1 MNKYICLPLAVEDFH
16 QRILRSKVHLHTKEA
31 ADFAMAG
38 RITRGAA
45 AREAAAL
52 LALSPSQASPT
63 PLQLSSPPTTPITR
77 GTEQKTKPVSHDS
90 VTNKKK
96 KTVATADVVVV
107 RRTTRNKKPSKKSEE
122 VTLPPTPPIST
133 SKGKKRK
140 RGPIEEPDIN
150 ELPHNLGKVTAAPET
165 GVTAG
170 TNAGV
175 VGVEVSAV
183 HSTAHKVEDNEPNM
197 KDVQF
202 EGTADATEVGEVSP
216 SKKTN
221 KKKVAIP
228 YGLTPGASPF
238 PNWQHPTPEECE
250 EVNRTLS
257 ELHGEVKAPASIPA
271 PSLTITGCGEVPSVL
286 DALMRTLLSGA
297 TTGANS
303 AMAFQGL
310 VNKFGVLDDGEGKG
324 SVDWNKVRLAPI
336 EDVYQAMRSGGLAES
351 KSKYIK
357 RILDMVY
364 EENLTLWNGKSCTA
378 AANDKDTR
386 SKNGAT
392 TEDGKPIPLSLN
404 HLHTLSKDEAML
416 QFVKYPG
423 IGVKT
428 AACVILFCLQRPCFA
443 VDTHVFRLSKWLGWL
458 PSAETPEQEPELD
471 GKEKQKKP
479 AKRRIN
485 EITAFSHL
493 EVRIPEHLKYPLHQL
508 FIRHGKVCPRC
519 RAITGESSEDWDK
532 GCVIDHLVTRTGKRK
547 GQGGGESSAT
557 PAKKLKKGKG
567 KKKAVK
573 KEDETESG
581 SEYEE

>member
-1 MNKYICLPLAVEDFH
+1 M
-16 QRILRSKVHLHTKEA
+16 T
-31 ADFAMAG
+31 G
-38 RITRGAA
+38 RITRAAAAA
-45 AREAAAL
+45 ARETAAQ
-52 LALSPSQASPT
+52 LALSTSETGQT
-63 PLQLSSPPTTPITR
+63 PQQLSSPPATPLQGET
-77 GTEQKTKPVSHDS
+77 GQKDKPE
-90 VTNKKK
+90 TPAQAEAAKKQNKKK
-96 KTVATADVVVV
+96 GVATADVVVV
-107 RRTTRNKKPSKKSEE
+107 RRTTRNRKPSKLSEE
-122 VTLPPTPPIST
+122 AALPPTPAST

-140 RGPIEEPDIN
+140 RGPVEEPDIN
-150 ELPHNLGKVTAAPET
+150 ELPHNLGKIAAAPET
-165 GVTAG
+165 SVAG
-170 TNAGV
+170 GMNAEAS
-175 VGVEVSAV
+175 VEVPAVTNTSA
-183 HSTAHKVEDNEPNM
+183 KVEEDGSQKKEI
-197 KDVQF
+197 KLEETV
-202 EGTADATEVGEVSP
+202 ETAEAAEASP
-216 SKKTN
+216 SKKTR
-221 KKKVAIP
+221 KKKTANP
-228 YGLTPGASPF
+228 YGLTPGVSPF
-238 PNWQHPTPEECE
+238 PDWQHPTPEECE
-250 EVNRTLS
+250 EVNRLLS

-303 AMAFQGL
+303 AMAFKGL

-336 EDVYQAMRSGGLAES
+336 EEVYQAMRSGGLAES

-364 EENLTLWNGKSCTA
+364 EENLSLWNAQSSATA
-378 AANDKDTR
+378 ENDKETTGL
-386 SKNGAT
+386 KEEAK
-392 TEDGKPIPLSLN
+392 TEDGTPIPLSLN
-404 HLHTLSKDEAML
+404 HLHTLSKDDAML
-416 QFVKYPG
+416 EFVKYPG

-458 PSAETPEQEPELD
+458 PPAEDPEPEPEAD
-471 GKEKQKKP
+471 GKQKVKKTL
-479 AKRRIN
+479 KRKIN

-493 EVRIPEHLKYPLHQL
+493 EVRVPEHMKYPLHQL

-547 GQGGGESSAT
+547 GKSGGESSET
-557 PAKKLKKGKG
+557 PTKAARKGKG

-573 KEDETESG
+573 EEVEAESG

>member
-1 MNKYICLPLAVEDFH
+1 
-16 QRILRSKVHLHTKEA
+16 
-31 ADFAMAG
+31 MAG
-38 RITRGAA
+38 RITRAAA
-45 AREAAAL
+45 AREAASL
-52 LALSPSQASPT
+52 LALSASETSQT
-63 PLQLSSPPTTPITR
+63 PQQLSSPPTTPLQK
-77 GTEQKTKPVSHDS
+77 GTGQKANPTTPAS
-90 VTNKKK
+90 VAAKKK
-96 KTVATADVVVV
+96 KNLATADVVVV
-107 RRTTRNKKPSKKSEE
+107 RRTTRNKKSSKLSEE
-122 VTLPPTPPIST
+122 ERLPPTPVST
-133 SKGKKRK
+133 SKGKRK
-140 RGPIEEPDIN
+140 RGSIEKPDIN
-150 ELPHNLGKVTAAPET
+150 ELPHNLGKVTAAPEI
-165 GVTAG
+165 GAAAG
-170 TNAGV
+170 TNVGAELPAATDTTLKIEEDGSQKKKIQLEEMVETTEAGP
-175 VGVEVSAV
+175 ES
-183 HSTAHKVEDNEPNM
+183 S
-197 KDVQF
+197 
-202 EGTADATEVGEVSP
+202 
-216 SKKTN
+216 SKKKN
-221 KKKVAIP
+221 KKKVANP

-238 PNWQHPTPEECE
+238 PDWKHPTPEECE
-250 EVNRTLS
+250 EVNRILS

-310 VNKFGVLDDGEGKG
+310 ANKFGILDDGEGKG
-324 SVDWNKVRLAPI
+324 SVDWGKVRLAPI
-336 EDVYQAMRSGGLAES
+336 EEVYQAMRSGGLAES

-364 EENLTLWNGKSCTA
+364 EENLDLWNAQSSTA
-378 AANDKDTR
+378 AANDKKAG
-386 SKNGAT
+386 SKNEAK
-392 TEDGKPIPLSLN
+392 TEDGTPIPLSLN

-458 PSAETPEQEPELD
+458 PPAEDAEPEPKTE
-471 GKEKQKKP
+471 GQEKQKKT

-493 EVRIPEHLKYPLHQL
+493 EVHIPEHLKYPLHQL

-547 GQGGGESSAT
+547 GQSGGESSAS
-557 PAKKLKKGKG
+557 PQKKLERGKG

-573 KEDETESG
+573 SEDETESG